1 MFPICSRM
9 FLFDH
14 VKLIHK
20 SNIEIFRSTN
30 FLAISNNNR
39 IKYKED
45 RQITRL
51 QNHSKKNTNP
61 NTIKLYFN
69 KNKIYFIIKDAIIR
83 GSPKLCIG
91 NFSKNDFSIEKESN
105 FFGKNDVDCK
115 FSRISNQQK
124 FLFLRLVK
132 NSFFCFLT
140 GNRIKLSVYINL
152 THSMYTK

>member
-69 KNKIYFIIKDAIIR
+69 KNKIYFIIKDAIRITKTLYR
-83 GSPKLCIG
+83 K
-91 NFSKNDFSIEKESN
+91 
-105 FFGKNDVDCK
+105 FFQKRFFHRK
-115 FSRISNQQK
+115 RIK
-124 FLFLRLVK
+124 FLRKKRRRLQIFQNFKSAKVFI
-132 NSFFCFLT
+132 STTC
-140 GNRIKLSVYINL
+140 
-152 THSMYTK
+152 